1 MISSITVS
9 ELLTYSGLN
18 IIDLRNEQSYNNN
31 HIPNAINI
39 PYIKLIAEP
48 FKYLTKDKKY
58 FLYCQKGITS
68 LKTCKILASK
78 GYKVVNII
86 GGYEEWILKK

>member
-9 ELLTYSGLN
+9 DLLNFSGLN
-18 IIDLRNEQSYNNN
+18 IIDVRTEQSYNNN
-31 HIPNAINI
+31 HIPGAINV
-39 PYIKLIAEP
+39 PFNKLITKP
-48 FKYLTKDKKY
+48 YKYLSKEKKY
-58 FLYCQKGITS
+58 FIYCQKGITS
-68 LKTCKILASK
+68 LKTCKILANM